1 MLTVSY
7 RKQMVCLALTL
18 LAAGLVHADSLRID
32 RYRVVDTTAAIEEV
46 AAVPKLEPLRFADE
60 LRTTKAAVDSVL
72 QRYGYRWAPFVTL
85 PIASLDVLFGELPA
99 QHRQLAAMKLRRALQ
114 TLLCPHIRPVLDP
127 VQRRVSLEPVDPNDN
142 SGACHAVR

>member
-18 LAAGLVHADSLRID
+18 LAA
-32 RYRVVDTTAAIEEV
+32 
-46 AAVPKLEPLRFADE
+46 VPKLEPHRFADE
-60 LRTTKAAVDSVL
+60 LQTTKAAVDSLL
-72 QRYGYRWAPFVTL
+72 QRHGYRWAPTLVL

-99 QHRQLAAMKLRRALQ
+99 QHRQLAAMTLRRALQ

-127 VQRRVSLEPVDPNDN
+127 VQRRVSLEPADPSDD
-142 SGACHAVR
+142 SGTCHAVR